1 MSRLNAILSSMDRR
15 RALRRTVALAT
26 ILLSTVVAACNTEAG
41 ATEPD
46 DNGNNGGGNGTA
58 FPSELTGSWVFG
70 LISPTDFYNASTGEW
85 VDNAYGTAV
94 LFDFKPDGRYTQS
107 ILIKTSAYNCR
118 MQVYIYNEGRAQVEG
133 SLIKVY
139 PTKGTIRSR
148 DTCNAV
154 NNYER
159 PDDIARKQGDKYGW
173 TFQQES
179 DGKTYLLIGVGGDMT
194 NPSHFRHL
202 E

>member
-1 MSRLNAILSSMDRR
+1 MSRLNTLLSTASRR
-15 RALRRTVALAT
+15 RALRRTLAIANVFAT
-26 ILLSTVVAACNTEAG
+26 TLVGACSSDAG

-46 DNGNNGGGNGTA
+46 SPNNGGGGGTA
-58 FPSELTGSWVFG
+58 FPTELTGSWVFG

-85 VDNAYGTAV
+85 IDNAYGTAV

-133 SLIKVY
+133 ALIKVH

-148 DTCNAV
+148 DSCNAA
-154 NNYER
+154 NNYDR

-173 TFQQES
+173 TFQLNE
-179 DGKTYLLIGVGGDMT
+179 DGKTYLLIGFGGKMS
-194 NPSHFRHL
+194 NPSHFRRV